1 MTHSTLDE
9 TVKNIIAHAYTRSP
23 AFNKRL
29 LVLDLKPENIQSV
42 ADLAQI
48 PILTKDAALAL
59 QQANP
64 PFGGMLAAPL
74 NEIAHVFLSPGPLY
88 EPAPNPDDPEWDNAA
103 AIMRQCGFVPGDIV
117 LMSLSYH
124 LVPAGY
130 LFDTALVKLG
140 CTVLPAG
147 TGSSDLQLKMAQD
160 LGATGY
166 IGTPSFLMS
175 LIQKAEEMGLDFQR
189 DFKIRKATVSAEPL
203 PPSLRARLESYGLTV
218 VNAYATAECG
228 ILALGKTAA
237 MELQLMPEP
246 IIQVVDPETGQDVGP
261 GEVGEIVV
269 TNFSRIY
276 PLIRFGTGDMGVNV
290 DPKPGESHQDER
302 GIILV
307 GRRGDAVKV
316 RGMFVHPNQVR
327 FAAAAIPGILAT
339 QVIIT
344 RPDLRDDVTLR
355 VEVEGGQGS
364 DELTQRILGTFQAA
378 CRVKADRVEYLTP
391 GTIDPKEPGVYDQR
405 QWE

>member
-1 MTHSTLDE
+1 MAHLTLDE
-9 TVKNIIAHAYTRSP
+9 SLKNSVAHAYTRSP

-29 LVLDLKPENIQSV
+29 AGLGLKPEHIQTV
-42 ADLAQI
+42 ADLTQL
-48 PILTKDAALAL
+48 PVLTKDEALAI

-64 PFGGMLAAPL
+64 PFGGMLAVPL

-88 EPAPNPDDPEWDNAA
+88 EPAPNPDDPDWEHTA

-130 LFDTALVKLG
+130 LFDMALVKLG

-175 LIQKAEEMGLDFQR
+175 LIQKAEEMGLDFRR

-218 VNAYATAECG
+218 TNAYGTAEFG
-228 ILALGKTAA
+228 ILAMGKTAA
-237 MELQLMPEP
+237 MELQLMAEP
-246 IIQVVDPETGQDVGP
+246 IIQVVDPETGLEVGP

-269 TNFSRIY
+269 TNFSRVY
-276 PLIRFGTGDMGVNV
+276 PLIRFGTGDMAVNV
-290 DPKPGESHQDER
+290 DPNPGVSRQEER

-316 RGMFVHPNQVR
+316 RGMFVHSNQVR
-327 FAAAAIPGILAT
+327 FAAAMIPGILAT

-355 VEVEGGQGS
+355 VEVEGGRGS
-364 DELTQRILGTFQAA
+364 DELAQRLLGTFQAA
-378 CRVKADRVEYLTP
+378 CRVKADRVEFLAP
-391 GTIDPKEPGVYDQR
+391 GTIDPKEPGVFDQR
-405 QWE
+405 KWA

>member
-1 MTHSTLDE
+1 MTHQSLDE
-9 TVKNIIAHAYTRSP
+9 ALKNTVAHAYEHSP
-23 AFNKRL
+23 VFKQRL
-29 LVLDLKPENIQSV
+29 AGLGLKPENVQTS
-42 ADLAQI
+42 ADLSQI
-48 PILTKDAALAL
+48 PVMTKDEALAI

-64 PFGGMLAAPL
+64 PFGGMLAVPL
-74 NEIAHVFLSPGPLY
+74 HKISHVFLSPGPLY
-88 EPAPNPDDPEWDNAA
+88 EPTPNPDDPEWERGTE
-103 AIMRQCGFVPGDIV
+103 IMRQCGFVPGDIV

-130 LFDTALVKLG
+130 LFDTALVKLD
-140 CTVLPAG
+140 CMVLPAG

-175 LIQKAEEMGLDFQR
+175 LIQKAEEMGLDFRR

-203 PPSLRARLESYGLTV
+203 PPGLRARLESYGLTV
-218 VNAYATAECG
+218 TNAYGTAEFG
-228 ILALGKTAA
+228 ILAMSKTAA
-237 MELQLMPEP
+237 MDMQLMAEP
-246 IIQVVDPETGQDVGP
+246 IIQVVDPDTGQDVGP

-269 TNFSRIY
+269 TNFSHIY
-276 PLIRFGTGDMGVNV
+276 PLIRFGTGDMAVNV
-290 DPKPGESHQDER
+290 DPKPGESRQDER

-327 FAAAAIPGILAT
+327 FAAASIPSILAT

-364 DELTQRILGTFQAA
+364 EPLAQQILAVFQAA
-378 CRVKADRVEYLTP
+378 CRVKADRVEFLTP
-391 GTIDPKEPGVYDQR
+391 GTIDPKEPGVFDQR

>member
-1 MTHSTLDE
+1 MTYENLDNSLRDI
-9 TVKNIIAHAYTRSP
+9 VAHAYARSP
-23 AFNKRL
+23 VFKERL
-29 LVLDLKPENIQSV
+29 DGLGLKPAAIQNK

-48 PILTKDAALAL
+48 PVLTKDEVLAI
-59 QQANP
+59 QQAAP
-64 PFGGMLAAPL
+64 PFGGMLATPL
-74 NEIAHVFLSPGPLY
+74 SEVSHIFLSPGPLY
-88 EPAPNPDDPEWDNAA
+88 EPTPNPDDPEWERAA
-103 AIMRQCGFVPGDIV
+103 EVMRLCGFVPGDIV

-140 CTVLPAG
+140 CLVLPAG
-147 TGSSDLQLKMAQD
+147 TSSSELQLKLAHE

-175 LIQKAEEMGLDFQR
+175 LIQKAEEMGFDFQR
-189 DFKIRKATVSAEPL
+189 DFKLRKATVSAEPL

-218 VNAYATAECG
+218 TNAYGTAEFG
-228 ILALGKTAA
+228 IMALGKTAA
-237 MELQLMPEP
+237 MDMQLLAHP
-246 IIQVVDPETGQDVGP
+246 IIQVIDPETGQDVGP

-276 PLIRFGTGDMGVNV
+276 PLIRFGTGDMAVNV
-290 DPKPGESHQDER
+290 DPKPGESRQDER

-327 FAAAAIPGILAT
+327 FAAAALPSILAT

-344 RPDLRDDVTLR
+344 RPDLRDDVTIR
-355 VEVEGGQGS
+355 AEVADGQGS
-364 DELTQRILGTFQAA
+364 EALAQQLLGAFQAA
-378 CRVKADRVEYLTP
+378 CRVKADRVEFIAP

>member
-1 MTHSTLDE
+1 MTQHTSDE
-9 TVKNIIAHAYTRSP
+9 ALRIIVAHAYEHSP
-23 AFNKRL
+23 VFHKRL
-29 LVLDLKPENIQSV
+29 TGLGLKPENIQTM

-48 PILTKDAALAL
+48 PVLTKDEVLAI

-64 PFGGMLAAPL
+64 PFGDMLATPL
-74 NEIAHVFLSPGPLY
+74 NKISHVFLSPGPLY
-88 EPAPNPDDPEWDNAA
+88 EPGPNPDDPRWEN
-103 AIMRQCGFVPGDIV
+103 IVEILRQCGFMPGDIV
-117 LMSLSYH
+117 LNSLSYH

-140 CTVLPAG
+140 CLVLPAG
-147 TGSSDLQLKMAQD
+147 TGSSDLQLKMARD
-160 LGATGY
+160 LGATAY

-203 PPSLRARLESYGLTV
+203 PPSLRARLESYGVAVT
-218 VNAYATAECG
+218 NAYGTAEFG
-228 ILALGKTAA
+228 ILAIGKTAA
-237 MELQLMPEP
+237 MELQLMAGP
-246 IIQVVDPETGQDVGP
+246 IIQVIDPETGQEVGS

-269 TNFSRIY
+269 TNFSRVY
-276 PLIRFGTGDMGVNV
+276 PLIRFGTGDMAVNV
-290 DPKPGESHQDER
+290 DPNPGLSRQEER

-339 QVIIT
+339 QVVIT

-364 DELTQRILGTFQAA
+364 DEFTQRILATFQAA
-378 CRVKADRVEYLTP
+378 CRVKADRVEFLAP
-391 GTIDPKEPGVYDQR
+391 GTIDPKEPGVFDQR
-405 QWE
+405 QWK

>member
-1 MTHSTLDE
+1 MIHQTLDASL
-9 TVKNIIAHAYTRSP
+9 KNIVAHAYEHSP
-23 AFNKRL
+23 VFQQRL
-29 LVLDLKPENIQSV
+29 TGLGLRPENIQTV

-48 PILTKDAALAL
+48 PVLTKDEAVAI

-64 PFGGMLAAPL
+64 PFGGMLAVSL
-74 NEIAHVFLSPGPLY
+74 NEVAHIFLSPGPLY
-88 EPAPNPDDPEWDNAA
+88 EPSPNPNDPEWDHAA
-103 AIMRQCGFVPGDIV
+103 AIMRQCGFVPGDVV

-140 CTVLPAG
+140 CLVLPAG
-147 TGSSDLQLKMAQD
+147 TSSSDLQLKLARD

-175 LIQKAEEMGLDFQR
+175 LIQKAEEMGLDFRR
-189 DFKIRKATVSAEPL
+189 DFKLRQATVSAEPL
-203 PPSLRARLESYGLTV
+203 PPSLRARLESYGIAVT
-218 VNAYATAECG
+218 NAYGTAEFG
-228 ILALGKTAA
+228 ILAMSKTAA
-237 MELQLMPEP
+237 MEMELMAKP
-246 IIQVVDPETGQDVGP
+246 IIQVVDPETGQEVGS

-269 TNFSRIY
+269 TNFSRVY
-276 PLIRFGTGDMGVNV
+276 PLIRFGTGDMAVNV
-290 DPKPGESHQDER
+290 DPNPGLSRQEER

-307 GRRGDAVKV
+307 GRRGEAVKV

-327 FAAAAIPGILAT
+327 FAAAAIPSILAT

-364 DELTQRILGTFQAA
+364 EALAQQILAVFQAA
-378 CRVKADRVEYLTP
+378 CRVKADRVDFLTP
-391 GTIDPKEPGVYDQR
+391 GTIDPKEPGVFDQR
-405 QWE
+405 QWK